1 MKTYQPN
8 NGPIKFVVVNTEY
21 NDDHTYNKTTIDV
34 VYTTKKDNLV
44 YQHNTVGR
52 KQPQSIDVP
61 TKMSQEV
68 DVHIG
73 LLGIEGNTP
82 RNIDTSKVTWKL
94 SIDKT
99 PYDTSL
105 RSPYYVTNHTTINNT
120 DYDFNKLLGDI
131 ADTIVQYYENHPTE
145 PPNKEEVG
153 EEQNVPK
160 EEGQIKFVELTRT
173 YDEYGCSVIVEV
185 ICDTKKWVVTQQNG
199 VVTKVNRGGLHLG
212 VLDIR
217 FKATPTKYCVT
228 SDITCD
234 VYLSRTPY
242 GTVLQ
247 SPHHISNRVNI
258 NATNYAFNEMLDGI
272 AEKIVQYYKNTKME
286 QSEKGID
293 DMKESECNQGDMTQL
308 PDAIRR
314 RIKINNII
322 YNLDGVPNQ
331 SPTPI
336 YEIEVD
342 LTGIDVYPHIKS
354 VLLNAYVCYD
364 GASQKF
370 HTKVETVRINGV
382 SITDF
387 QLDDAG
393 FLELTAIYM
402 HDALKRIDFTSAIE
416 NHLRMLNSR
425 LDQCHKILNSDLES

>member
-1 MKTYQPN
+1 MKTYQPS
-8 NGPIKFVVVNTEY
+8 NGPIKFV
-21 NDDHTYNKTTIDV
+21 
-34 VYTTKKDNLV
+34 
-44 YQHNTVGR
+44 
-52 KQPQSIDVP
+52 
-61 TKMSQEV
+61 
-68 DVHIG
+68 
-73 LLGIEGNTP
+73 
-82 RNIDTSKVTWKL
+82 KL
-94 SIDKT
+94 
-99 PYDTSL
+99 
-105 RSPYYVTNHTTINNT
+105 TN
-120 DYDFNKLLGDI
+120 
-131 ADTIVQYYENHPTE
+131 
-145 PPNKEEVG
+145 
-153 EEQNVPK
+153 
-160 EEGQIKFVELTRT
+160 T
-173 YDEYGCSVIVEV
+173 YDEYGCSIILEIV
-185 ICDTKKWVVTQQNG
+185 CDTKKWVVTQQSG

-217 FKATPTKYCVT
+217 FKATPTKYYVT

-258 NATNYAFNEMLDGI
+258 NATNYAFNETLDGI

-286 QSEKGID
+286 QPDKDIGA
-293 DMKESECNQGDMTQL
+293 MKENECNQEDTTKL
-308 PDAIRR
+308 PDALRQ

-354 VLLNAYVCYD
+354 VLLNVYVCYD
-364 GASQKF
+364 GTSQKF
-370 HTKVETVRINGV
+370 HTKVETVRINGCP
-382 SITDF
+382 ITDL
-387 QLDDAG
+387 QLDNTG

-416 NHLRMLNSR
+416 NHLRMLNNR
-425 LDQCHKILNSDLES
+425 LDLCHKILNSNLES

>member
-8 NGPIKFVVVNTEY
+8 NGPIKFVVVNSEY
-21 NDDHTYNKTTIDV
+21 NDDHTYNKIIMDV
-34 VYTTKKDNLV
+34 FYTTTKDKLV
-44 YQHNTVGR
+44 YQHSIVGR

-73 LLGIEGNTP
+73 LLRIEGDTP
-82 RNIDTSKVTWKL
+82 RNIDTSNITWRL

-99 PYDTSL
+99 PYDTFL

-120 DYDFNKLLGDI
+120 DYDFNKLLEDI
-131 ADTIVQYYENHPTE
+131 AE
-145 PPNKEEVG
+145 
-153 EEQNVPK
+153 
-160 EEGQIKFVELTRT
+160 R
-173 YDEYGCSVIVEV
+173 
-185 ICDTKKWVVTQQNG
+185 
-199 VVTKVNRGGLHLG
+199 
-212 VLDIR
+212 
-217 FKATPTKYCVT
+217 
-228 SDITCD
+228 
-234 VYLSRTPY
+234 
-242 GTVLQ
+242 
-247 SPHHISNRVNI
+247 
-258 NATNYAFNEMLDGI
+258 
-272 AEKIVQYYKNTKME
+272 IVQYYKNTKME
-286 QSEKGID
+286 QPEKGIAA
-293 DMKESECNQGDMTQL
+293 MKENEYNQEDVTKL
-308 PDAIRR
+308 PDALRQ

-342 LTGIDVYPHIKS
+342 LTGIDVYAHIKS
-354 VLLNAYVCYD
+354 VLLNVYVCYD
-364 GASQKF
+364 GTSQKF

-425 LDQCHKILNSDLES
+425 LDQCYKILNSNLES